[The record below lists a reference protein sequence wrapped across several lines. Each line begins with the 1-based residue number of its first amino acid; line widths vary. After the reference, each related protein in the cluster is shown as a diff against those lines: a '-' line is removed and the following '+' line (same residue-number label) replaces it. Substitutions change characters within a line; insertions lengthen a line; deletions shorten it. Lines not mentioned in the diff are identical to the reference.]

1 MFHIFNSQ
9 EERRAFGGSCF
20 IEFQYCRHCAKT
32 ALKRILNNPNHWQD
46 GSLYVADL
54 DLFYTEYGCIFDC
67 GIYHN
72 MKTGTVDLYGV
83 NYYTPDL
90 VDTVVK
96 KIQNEKPAE
105 YKTLLSWLEKAKE
118 YNGFYILGV

>member
-1 MFHIFNSQ
+1 
-9 EERRAFGGSCF
+9 
-20 IEFQYCRHCAKT
+20 
-32 ALKRILNNPNHWQD
+32 
-46 GSLYVADL
+46 
-54 DLFYTEYGCIFDC
+54 
-67 GIYHN
+67 

-90 VDTVVK
+90 IDTVVK
-96 KIQNEKPAE
+96 RIQNEKPAD